1 MIVLPAH
8 IERVFQQTDG
18 SWNAKISFGELNP
31 EQVTKLAEIAG
42 RALVSGFTVADD
54 FTKQEKTLMQQIAAK
69 FVSMTRKEAGKVED
83 DSFDIWK

>member
-18 SWNAKISFGELNP
+18 SWNCKISFGELNP
-31 EQVTKLAEIAG
+31 EQVTKLAAISG
-42 RALVSGFTVADD
+42 KALVSGFTLAED

-69 FVSMTRKEAGKVED
+69 FAAITKKEAKAKED
-83 DSFDIWK
+83 DIWK